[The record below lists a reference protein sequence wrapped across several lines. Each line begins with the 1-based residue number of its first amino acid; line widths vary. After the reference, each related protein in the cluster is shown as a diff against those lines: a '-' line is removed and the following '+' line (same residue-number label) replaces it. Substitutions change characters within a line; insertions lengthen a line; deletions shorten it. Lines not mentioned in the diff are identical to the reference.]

1 MVYTKIMIDTTVEAV
16 DMVSYTLGEL
26 GVQGVQVED
35 KLPLTE
41 EERRAMYIDILPEQT
56 ESYDGYARLTCYI
69 PIGQE
74 AEGIRNSGTSLEEAA
89 VMNIPELLA
98 NIRAELDRLSEFMD
112 VGPKTVTVED
122 TEDTKWLNNWKAY
135 FKPFRL
141 EENIII
147 KPTWETL
154 EDKTPEDIVIE
165 LDPGIAF
172 GTGSHDTT
180 KLCIR
185 QLKKYITA
193 DCEMLDVGCGTGIL
207 GMIALRLGAGAVLG
221 LDIDPLAVRVSRE
234 NREQNQISEAAFV
247 IRQGNLLEDAKLAAS
262 LRCQFDIVAANIL
275 AEVIVPLCGVIAP
288 LMRENGIFIAS
299 GIIRAKEDEVRQAL
313 IKNNFKIVNTDY
325 MGEWVSFAAE
335 KGDGH

>member
-26 GVQGVQVED
+26 GVEGVQVED

-41 EERRAMYIDILPEQT
+41 EEKRAMYIDILPEQ
-56 ESYDGYARLTCYI
+56 EKAYDGYARLTCYI
-69 PIGQE
+69 PMGQE
-74 AEGIRNSGTSLEEAA
+74 AEGVRNSGTALEKTA
-89 VMNIPELLA
+89 VMNIPELLIS
-98 NIRAELDRLSEFMD
+98 IRAELDRLSEFMD

-122 TEDTKWLNNWKAY
+122 TEDTEWLYNWKTY

-147 KPTWETL
+147 KPTWEKL
-154 EDKTPEDIVIE
+154 EDKKPEDIVIE

-180 KLCIR
+180 KLCVR
-185 QLKKYITA
+185 QLKKYMKA
-193 DCEMLDVGCGTGIL
+193 GFEVLDVGCGTGIL
-207 GMIALRLGAGAVLG
+207 GMIALRLAAGAVLG

-234 NREQNQISEAAFV
+234 NRAQNKISEAAFV

-262 LRCQFDIVAANIL
+262 LHGQFDIVTANIL
-275 AEVIVPLCGVIAP
+275 AEVIVPLCGVASP
-288 LMRENGIFIAS
+288 MLRENGIFITS

-313 IKNNFKIVNTDY
+313 IKNNFKIVSTDY
-325 MGEWVSFAAE
+325 MGDWVSFAAE
-335 KGDGH
+335 KF